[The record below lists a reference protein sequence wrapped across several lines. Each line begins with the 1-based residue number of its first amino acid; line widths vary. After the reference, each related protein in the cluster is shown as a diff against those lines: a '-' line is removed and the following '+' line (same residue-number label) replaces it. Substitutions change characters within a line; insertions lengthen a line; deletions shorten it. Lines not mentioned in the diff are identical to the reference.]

1 MNLDYLR
8 YFVTLAK
15 VKHYTKAA
23 KQLWIT
29 QPSLSHAIAQL
40 EEELGVPLFEKN
52 GRRNTLTCFGEE
64 FLPYAEQT
72 IALLEEGMSSIQSG
86 TQGNGRIRLG
96 FLRTLGI
103 DYLPRL
109 TSGFLKNFPEN
120 EIRFTFHTDVTAR
133 LLDGLKQRN
142 FDLLFCSKPPEELG
156 FTVIPVKKQKLVLI
170 TPHDHPLA
178 SRTSVD
184 LMETLSYPYVYF
196 DKSSGLRAD
205 VDQMFAEISQKPL
218 IVYETEEDQVIAG
231 FVAQGFGIA
240 VVPEMDL
247 LHRLDVSIL
256 EIKTPVHDRD
266 VCLVYDPSVYQPPV
280 VQRFL
285 SYVLEHRDL

>member
-86 TQGNGRIRLG
+86 AQGNGRIRLG

-109 TSGFLKNFPEN
+109 TSGFLKHFPEN

-133 LLDGLKQRN
+133 LLEGLKQRN

-205 VDQMFAEISQKPL
+205 VDQMFAKLSQKPH
-218 IVYETEEDQVIAG
+218 IAYETEEDQVIAG

-256 EIKTPVHDRD
+256 EIKAPVHERD
-266 VCLVYDPSVYQPPV
+266 VCLVYDSSVYQPPV

-285 SYVLEHRDL
+285 SYVLEHQEL